1 MAGLP
6 KTMKA
11 LRYEKP
17 EVWDIVQ
24 VPLPTLRPGD
34 VLIKVKACGVCG
46 TDLHIHEGEFIAE
59 FPLIPGHETIGEVV
73 GFSDDV
79 KGFKVGDRV
88 AADNSELCG
97 HCFYCRR
104 GEELLCEDFKA
115 HGVLG
120 LDGGF
125 AEYCSYPQGRLFKI
139 DNLSDVDAT
148 LIEPASC
155 AMHGL
160 EKIAPKPG
168 SHALL
173 IGAGPTGLMMAQFLK
188 HSGVS
193 RLTIAA
199 PGGPKM
205 DLAKSLDAADY
216 YVPLDRK
223 NPEPQWEQIRKDNP
237 YGFDIVV
244 EASGSSKVLED
255 AINYVRRG
263 GKLVCYGVYP
273 SSARVSWAPSKI
285 FGDEITI
292 VGSFSETF
300 MFPATVD
307 YLDSGKVK
315 TKGIVNK
322 TFKLEQWGEAL
333 ESIRNKSAIKAAI
346 VFD

>member
-1 MAGLP
+1 MIDVVLQY
-6 KTMKA
+6 MKPNFASHSVRSYLVNQSA

-17 EVWDIVQ
+17 EVWGIVE

-46 TDLHIHEGEFIAE
+46 TDLHIHEGEFIAK
-59 FPLIPGHETIGEVV
+59 FPLIPGHETVGEVV
-73 GFSDDV
+73 AVADDV
-79 KGFKVGDRV
+79 KGFQVGDRV

-104 GEELLCEDFKA
+104 GQELLCEDFKA

-125 AEYCSYPQGRLFKI
+125 AEYTAYPQGKLFKI
-139 DNLSDVDAT
+139 HNISDVDAT

-155 AMHGL
+155 ALHGL

-173 IGAGPTGLMMAQFLK
+173 IGAGPTGLMMAQFLR
-188 HSGVS
+188 HNGVS
-193 RLTIAA
+193 QLTIAA
-199 PGGPKM
+199 PEGSKM
-205 DLAKSLDAADY
+205 ELAKSLDAADF
-216 YVPLDRK
+216 YVPLSRS
-223 NPEPQWEQIRKDNP
+223 NPAPQWEQIKKNNP

-273 SSARVSWAPSKI
+273 SRKKDKLSNVYMIFKTTYSLLTTTDLDDRVS
-285 FGDEITI
+285 
-292 VGSFSETF
+292 
-300 MFPATVD
+300 
-307 YLDSGKVK
+307 
-315 TKGIVNK
+315 
-322 TFKLEQWGEAL
+322 
-333 ESIRNKSAIKAAI
+333 
-346 VFD
+346 

>member
-1 MAGLP
+1 MANLP

-17 EVWDIVQ
+17 EVWGIVE

-59 FPLIPGHETIGEVV
+59 FPLIPGHETIGVVV
-73 GFSDDV
+73 GMADDV
-79 KGFKVGDRV
+79 KGFKIGDRV

-97 HCFYCRR
+97 HCFYCRK
-104 GEELLCEDFKA
+104 GDELLCEDFKA

-125 AEYCSYPQGRLFKI
+125 AEYCSYPQGRLFQFE
-139 DNLSDVDAT
+139 NLSDVDAT

-188 HSGVS
+188 QNGVS

-205 DLAKSLDAADY
+205 ELAKSLEAADY
-216 YVPLDRK
+216 YVPLDRSDAT
-223 NPEPQWEQIRKDNP
+223 PQWEQIKKDNP

-244 EASGSSKVLED
+244 EASGSSKILED

-292 VGSFSETF
+292 IGSFSETF

-307 YLDSGKVK
+307 YLDGGKVK
-315 TKGIVNK
+315 TSGIVNK

>member
-1 MAGLP
+1 MASLP
-6 KTMKA
+6 KSMKA
-11 LRYEKP
+11 VRYEKP
-17 EVWDIVQ
+17 EVWDIVD
-24 VPLPTLRPGD
+24 VPLPTIRPGD

-73 GFSDDV
+73 GFADGV
-79 KGFKVGDRV
+79 KGFEIGDRV

-97 HCFYCRR
+97 HCFYCRK
-104 GEELLCEDFKA
+104 GDELLCEDFKA
-115 HGVLG
+115 HGVVG

-125 AEYCSYPQGRLFKI
+125 AEYAAYPQGRLFKI
-139 DNLSDVDAT
+139 KNLSNIDAT

-160 EKIAPKPG
+160 EKIAPKAG

-188 HSGVS
+188 LNGVS
-193 RLTIAA
+193 QLTIAA
-199 PGGPKM
+199 PEGQKM
-205 DLAKSLDAADY
+205 ELARSLDAADH
-216 YVPLDRK
+216 YVPLSRA
-223 NPEPQWEQIRKDNP
+223 NATPQWEQIKKDNP

-244 EASGSSKVLED
+244 EASGSVKVLED
-255 AINYVRRG
+255 AIHYVRRG

-273 SSARVSWAPSKI
+273 NAGRVSWPPSKI

-322 TFKLEQWGEAL
+322 VFKLEQWGEAL
-333 ESIRNKSAIKAAI
+333 QSIRDKSAIKAVIA
-346 VFD
+346 FD